1 MNYVRIIRISGSFF
15 AREFKKPEKAR
26 ARKKVQYREVD
37 EKTVAEQFL
46 KGDATVEVEFEDS
59 DRESIMLDLESDPEL
74 IKTYLG
80 SRFLEYKS

>member
-26 ARKKVQYREVD
+26 KKVQYREVD

-46 KGDATVEVEFEDS
+46 KGDATDEVEFEDS
-59 DRESIMLDLESDPEL
+59 EREPKMLD
-74 IKTYLG
+74 
-80 SRFLEYKS
+80 

>member
-15 AREFKKPEKAR
+15 AREFTKPEK

-46 KGDATVEVEFEDS
+46 KGDATVEIVFEDS
-59 DRESIMLDLESDPEL
+59 DRESIKLDLESDQSL
-74 IKTYLG
+74 IKKYLG
-80 SRFLEYKS
+80 DRFISY

>member
-15 AREFKKPEKAR
+15 AREFRKPEK

-46 KGDATVEVEFEDS
+46 KGDATVEVVFEDS
-59 DRESIMLDLESDPEL
+59 EREPIMLDWESDQEI
-74 IKTYLG
+74 IKKYLG
-80 SRFLEYKS
+80 SRFLSY